1 MAIDGENLKPTSV
14 GKINGSAGSNDEIA
28 TFTGY
33 GDDIYEDGT
42 YRYKVEIKDA
52 DGSIDTIYTAGMTVT
67 GR

>member
-1 MAIDGENLKPTSV
+1 MDP
-14 GKINGSAGSNDEIA
+14 AGSNDEIA

-52 DGSIDTIYTAGMTVT
+52 DGSIDTIYTGNDSYRAIAHD
-67 GR
+67 